1 MNGGQ
6 SSPSRA
12 PGVPQ
17 AGPSLRRDVLRGLAV
32 IELILVLL
40 LAFGIAFFVY
50 STERSSWESRLSE
63 AALGAARTVDRFMR
77 QVQDHL
83 ALIGQL
89 DSAYLRARPEV
100 LDGLLDQLPPVL
112 EVIRVNGD
120 GKIVAESYQDAPV
133 MANLFTIPQSTW
145 FAETRQGRTYV
156 GQVQLSADKDPYLIL
171 ALPTP
176 DGGAVAARLRVDMLW
191 QVMSEIRFGRT
202 GQAYVINQRGEV
214 VAHPDPEVVL
224 ARTTIAGKP
233 EQQAILQAPDNR
245 WYGQYVNF
253 AGAEVVG
260 STSAILGGEWVVLTE
275 ITQAEA
281 YAITVRALMVLG
293 GSLLLF
299 GVAMGVLVSRLMQ
312 RAVFGPVDALRAGA
326 ERIGRGDV
334 GHRIPVVNWDE
345 IGQVSKAFNDMADHL
360 YERQVALEKA
370 RDEALEASRFKS
382 RLVANVSHD
391 LRTPLSAILGYNEM
405 LQEGL
410 YGELDEQQQRILR
423 RVVSSAKRLLGMINS
438 LLDQA
443 QIEAGSLKL
452 RQEAFAPSSLVASVE
467 NIMRLVAEAKG
478 LELSA
483 EITPGLPTCLWGDP
497 DRIQQILLNL
507 VENAIKFSPSGQV
520 SVRLYPAGTNFWGMQ
535 VRDTGPGIPP
545 EFQQYIFE
553 PFRRGDESTTREQ
566 NGVGLGL
573 SIVKQ
578 LALLMGGS
586 VELASEVGQGSC
598 FTVLLPL
605 LEREEKQP

>member
-1 MNGGQ
+1 M
-6 SSPSRA
+6 
-12 PGVPQ
+12 PQ

-89 DSAYLRARPEV
+89 ESAYLRARPEA

-120 GKIVAESYQDAPV
+120 GEIVAESYQDAPV

-281 YAITVRALMVLG
+281 YAITIRALMVLG
-293 GSLLLF
+293 GSVLLF

-312 RAVFGPVDALRAGA
+312 RAVFGPVEALRAGA

-334 GHRIPVVNWDE
+334 GHRIPVVKRDE
-345 IGQVSKAFNDMADHL
+345 LGQVSEAFNDMADHL

-410 YGELDEQQQRILR
+410 YGELDEQQQRILQ
-423 RVVSSAKRLLGMINS
+423 RVVSSAKRLLSMINS

-520 SVRLYPAGTNFWGMQ
+520 SVRLYPAGTDFWGIQ

-553 PFRRGDESTTREQ
+553 PFHRGDESTTREQ